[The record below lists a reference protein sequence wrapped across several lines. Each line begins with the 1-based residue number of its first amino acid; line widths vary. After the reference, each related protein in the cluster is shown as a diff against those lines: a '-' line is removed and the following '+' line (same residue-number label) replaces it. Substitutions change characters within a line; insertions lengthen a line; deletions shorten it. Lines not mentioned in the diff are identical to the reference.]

1 MIEDIEACHGV
12 TDSKKIY
19 EDFIIIHSFVITVGD
34 SVGILY
40 KQQSFVGDTVLQY
53 NYMRNTK

>member
-53 NYMRNTK
+53 NYT